1 MKMRNLDQ
9 KQKQN
14 QNQSEGGLH
23 SREQEVKHL
32 KEEELGTESQRTS
45 TSCLNM

>member
-1 MKMRNLDQ
+1 MKKLD
-9 KQKQN
+9 QKQN
-14 QNQSEGGLH
+14 QNQSGEELH

-32 KEEELGTESQRTS
+32 KGEELGTESQRIS